1 MAGARNVEHVDNA
14 VMYAT
19 AVTVALHVRLFAKD
33 VLKNVLTVQTRI
45 SAEDVIPALTVSAE
59 MNYSAVTVTPAISV
73 QIMSVPVEM
82 AVLLVP

>member
-1 MAGARNVEHVDNA
+1 MAGVRNAEPADNA

-73 QIMSVPVEM
+73 LTMSAPAETD
-82 AVLLVP
+82 ALLVL